1 MTGASGPSA
10 PGCLLLPDA
19 ATASDLETFL
29 ARAKRVD
36 PEGAA
41 RLVGHGEVLAVYV
54 SPLHSGS
61 LMGGGVPTVIGL
73 RTLALAAPS
82 DADVV
87 VPLAALM
94 DRLARPG
101 SPGVPADQDGPVS
114 LPIPPFEL
122 SGTAWAGV
130 SPPRKGWQALG
141 MADVVALRSTA
152 RDGIT
157 EVAEGS
163 PDGAGGHAVEQ
174 LRAAVWARAAGDLA
188 GTPAGAAFAAE
199 ALGFLVDA
207 EPVALY
213 ACGQWRRLTT
223 SRGHVL
229 VRASAG

>member
-1 MTGASGPSA
+1 MTGSHGSSS
-10 PGCLLLPDA
+10 LLLPDA
-19 ATASDLETFL
+19 TTASDFGTFL

-36 PEGAA
+36 PAGAA

-87 VPLAALM
+87 VALAALT
-94 DRLARPG
+94 DRLARPDSG
-101 SPGVPADQDGPVS
+101 GATGDDDGPVS
-114 LPIPPFEL
+114 LPLPPVEL

-130 SPPRKGWQALG
+130 SPPRKGWKALG
-141 MADVVALRSTA
+141 MVDVVALRATA
-152 RDGIT
+152 RAGID
-157 EVAEGS
+157 EVAQGS
-163 PDGAGGHAVEQ
+163 PDGAGGHMVEQ
-174 LRAAVWARAAGDLA
+174 LRAAVWGRSGADLG

-199 ALGFLVDA
+199 ALGFLVDS

-213 ACGQWRRLTT
+213 ACGPWRRLTT

-229 VRASAG
+229 VRARAG

>member
-1 MTGASGPSA
+1 MTAANESSSPTA
-10 PGCLLLPDA
+10 LLLLDA
-19 ATASDLETFL
+19 ATASDLGTFL
-29 ARAKRVD
+29 TRAKRVD
-36 PEGAA
+36 PDGAA

-82 DADVV
+82 GADVV
-87 VPLAALM
+87 APLAALT

-101 SPGVPADQDGPVS
+101 AGGVTVVDDGHVS
-114 LPIPPFEL
+114 LPLPPVEL
-122 SGTAWAGV
+122 SGTAWAGI

-141 MADVVALRSTA
+141 MADVAALRATA
-152 RDGIT
+152 RDGIA
-157 EVAEGS
+157 EVAAGS
-163 PDGAGGHAVEQ
+163 PDGAGGHAIEQ
-174 LRAAVWARAAGDLA
+174 LRAAVWARPSVELA

-207 EPVALY
+207 EPVGLY

-223 SRGHVL
+223 SLGHVL
-229 VRASAG
+229 VRASTG